1 MRLFACCYQ
10 SVPKMSNDE
19 GGGVIN
25 NERIEIPNT
34 LFNTIKFKI
43 CNKLTMENIMK
54 KIL

>member
-1 MRLFACCYQ
+1 
-10 SVPKMSNDE
+10 MSNDE
-19 GGGVIN
+19 GGGMIN

-54 KIL
+54 KDIMIEKWDQKNKS